1 MSVRA
6 ARMALGCVWVRDD
19 FFLDG
24 SFNPIKGVV
33 SGNSSGIDG
42 FWLIFWLFLV
52 SNFSN
57 FGNHVNFRR
66 FSSRGMSICEFE
78 YVTCKGGLG

>member
-1 MSVRA
+1 MNF
-6 ARMALGCVWVRDD
+6 

-24 SFNPIKGVV
+24 SFDPIKGVV
-33 SGNSSGIDG
+33 SGILVGLMG
-42 FWLIFWLFLV
+42 FWLFFWLFLV
-52 SNFSN
+52 FYFLK

-78 YVTCKGGLG
+78 YGSCKGGFGLGVWVRDGLFLMKV